1 MPCHAVTAWFVCH
14 AVTAVTAAAA
24 DELRPLL
31 FSIAYRMLGSVAE
44 AEDVVQEAFLR
55 RTAADDVQSERAFL
69 TTVTT
74 RLAIDVL
81 RSARKRREAYVG
93 SWLPEP
99 LVEDDAPARVESE
112 ESVSLAFLV
121 LLERLSPVERAVLVL
136 RDAFDMPFAEIARIV
151 ERSEDNCRQILSR
164 ARRRIE
170 DDTPRFDADPAA
182 RDALA
187 ARFLAAAREGDLEGL
202 VAVLAEDAVLVGD
215 GGGRARAIPKPM
227 HGAPA
232 IARALVRFYGLIDQW
247 GVTLQPV
254 HVNGQPGFRALDAE
268 GRVVNVAGLDIEG
281 GRVRAIHSI
290 VNPDKLGHL
299 GPVSD
304 IALRPS
310 AR

>member
-1 MPCHAVTAWFVCH
+1 MLCHAVTASFVCH

-99 LVEDDAPARVESE
+99 LVEADA
-112 ESVSLAFLV
+112 LA
-121 LLERLSPVERAVLVL
+121 RLSPWEGAVLVL
-136 RDAFDMPFAEIARIV
+136 GDAFDMPCAEIARIV

-170 DDTPRFDADPAA
+170 DD
-182 RDALA
+182 
-187 ARFLAAAREGDLEGL
+187 
-202 VAVLAEDAVLVGD
+202 
-215 GGGRARAIPKPM
+215 
-227 HGAPA
+227 
-232 IARALVRFYGLIDQW
+232 
-247 GVTLQPV
+247 
-254 HVNGQPGFRALDAE
+254 
-268 GRVVNVAGLDIEG
+268 
-281 GRVRAIHSI
+281 
-290 VNPDKLGHL
+290 
-299 GPVSD
+299 
-304 IALRPS
+304 
-310 AR
+310 